1 MKKGKLCLGLFATGL
16 VLSCTLLSL
25 TNVALDNEMLINDV
39 LGLNGTLI
47 SNSARSDYA
56 DENGNLTDEGYE
68 RLIKD
73 SYAFCVQ
80 EMEEGAVMLKND
92 NNALPLAEDE
102 RDVTLFGRNSA
113 HLCLRSGAGGAA
125 PNQDLV
131 VHLND
136 AFQTEGFNYNTTVW
150 NLYTSGS
157 DPTVNDVK
165 EEPVSIYTDSVK
177 ATFGNYGDAAIV
189 TFTRVGTE
197 NSDPAPGILDISQ
210 NEYDLLKM
218 IHDSGKFKK
227 TIVLLNGA
235 MPMGLDWADD
245 PALGVDAIVWFGVPG
260 YYSLTGLVH
269 LLTGDKNP
277 SGHTPDTFA
286 AYSTNSAA
294 YQNFGNHPFSGD
306 SGGLNNVNG
315 YVVYK
320 EGIYVGYKYYETR
333 YADSVLGQ
341 GNADGSA
348 GASDGAESWEY
359 AHEVAYPFGYGLS
372 YTTYD
377 QKITDVTYDAEEDT
391 YTVNVE
397 VTNTGEID
405 GKASVQVYVQQPYT
419 QYDKDNDVEKSAIA
433 LMGYNKVDV
442 PAGETVTTTVD
453 FPRYFLASYDEN
465 NMKQYILEGGN
476 YYLGL
481 GNGAHEALN
490 NILGATNPDAELVDH
505 LGNPYSAD
513 TDSTYKIEVEED
525 FETFKT
531 SPYNEEATVT
541 NKFDDADVNYWAND
555 DEKIVYLTRKDWQNT
570 FPTTQETL
578 TINDR
583 MREAMNM
590 NTYVKP
596 ADAPSYAEGE
606 GTLYSV
612 PYINENGEEER
623 INFADMA
630 NVPYDDPKWDDFIK
644 QLSLDDL
651 ATSMS
656 DNRGL
661 LAVSSINKPSNSIAE
676 GPEGLLAT
684 FQYGDKRSATGWA
697 TGPIYTAS
705 WDHEIQKKF
714 GSMYGEEALFAGVA
728 CVNAPGANIN
738 RTPYG
743 SRASE
748 YMSEDGIMNY
758 LVASNIVSAAKEKG
772 LIMNIKHCFLNNQE
786 TNRQGVATFS
796 NEQAIREIYLRPF
809 EGALTKGGSMGIMT
823 SYNRI
828 GLTYAATHKT
838 LMNDILRT
846 EWSFQGQIIDDALQG
861 SNTSTYS
868 NGPSMVAAGTDIFCL
883 DGNRKNQL
891 IDYVE
896 QNDDGYMVQLMQEAN
911 HHIMYALLQSWMG
924 DQGAIADDAAS
935 ASQNPWWKTTIYAID
950 GVVIALSVVALGL
963 YVFFEFFYKG
973 KSEPTTQ
980 GE

>member
-1 MKKGKLCLGLFATGL
+1 MAKGKVWLGLFATGIL
-16 VLSCTLLSL
+16 LSTTLLSL
-25 TNVALDNEMLINDV
+25 TEVAMDNQMLINDV
-39 LGLNGTLI
+39 LNLTGTKL
-47 SNSARSDYA
+47 SSSTRSDYA
-56 DENGNLTDEGYE
+56 DENGNLTNEGYE
-68 RLIKD
+68 KMIKD

-80 EMEEGAVMLKND
+80 EMEEGSVLLKND
-92 NNALPLAEDE
+92 GVLPLKEEE
-102 RDVTLFGRNSA
+102 RNITLFGRNSA

-136 AFQTEGFNYNTTVW
+136 AFESKGFNYNKTVW

-165 EEPVSIYTDSVK
+165 EASVDIYTDSVK
-177 ATFGNYGDAAIV
+177 DTFDDYSDVAIV

-197 NSDPAPGILDISQ
+197 NSDPAKGILDITQ
-210 NEYDLLKM
+210 NERDLLKM

-245 PALGVDAIVWFGVPG
+245 PTLGVDAILWFGVPG
-260 YYSLTGLVH
+260 YYSLTGVVN
-269 LLTGDKNP
+269 LLTGEKNP
-277 SGHTPDTFA
+277 SGHTPNTFA

-294 YQNFGNHPFSGD
+294 YQNFGNYPFDGDRSGLD
-306 SGGLNNVNG
+306 NVNG

-333 YADSVLGQ
+333 YEDLIKSQ
-341 GNADGSA
+341 GNASSA
-348 GASDGAESWEY
+348 KGASNGALNWNY
-359 AHEVAYPFGYGLS
+359 ADEVAYPFGYGLS
-372 YTTYD
+372 YTTYS
-377 QKITDVTYDAEEDT
+377 QKITSVAYDEEKDT

-397 VTNTGEID
+397 VTNTGDVD

-419 QYDKDNDVEKSAIA
+419 DYDKEHLIEKSSIA
-433 LMGYNKVDV
+433 LMGYDKVDV
-442 PAGETVTTTVD
+442 KAHETVTTSVTFD
-453 FPRYFLASYDEN
+453 RYFLASYDEN
-465 NMKQYILEGGN
+465 NLKQYILEGGD

-490 NILGATNPDAELVDH
+490 NILGVTYPEGTLYDH
-505 LGNPYSAD
+505 LGETYVPN
-513 TDSTYKIEVEED
+513 TDAVYKLTIEED

-531 SPYNEEATVT
+531 SHYNDTEVT
-541 NKFDDADVNYWAND
+541 NKFDDADVNYWVND
-555 DEKIVYLTRKDWQNT
+555 DEKIVYLTRQDWDET
-570 FPTTQETL
+570 FPTEVKTL
-578 TINDR
+578 TINDK
-583 MREAMNM
+583 MKEAMNM

-596 ADAPSYAEGE
+596 SSSPSYSASE

-612 PYINENGEEER
+612 DNVNEDGEVER
-623 INFADMA
+623 INFANMA
-630 NVPYDDPKWDDFIK
+630 DVPYDDPKWDAFIK
-644 QLSLDDL
+644 QLSLNDL

-661 LAVSSINKPSNSIAE
+661 LAVTSINKPSNSIAE

-684 FQYGDKRSATGWA
+684 FQYGDKRSATGFA

-705 WDHEIQKKF
+705 WDHDIQSKF
-714 GSMYGEEALFAGVA
+714 GSMYGEEALFCGVA

-758 LVASNIVSAAKEKG
+758 LVASNITKAAREKG

-809 EGALTKGGSMGIMT
+809 EGALTKGESLGIMT

-828 GLTYAATHKT
+828 GLTYAATHEV
-838 LMNDILRT
+838 LMKDIIRG
-846 EWSFQGQIIDDALQG
+846 EWGFQGQIIDDALQG
-861 SNTSTYS
+861 SNYSTYS

-883 DGNRKNQL
+883 DGNRGSQL
-891 IDYVE
+891 VQYVE
-896 QNDDGYMVQLMQEAN
+896 ENDDGYFVQLMQEAN
-911 HHIMYALLQSWMG
+911 KHIMYTLLQSWMG
-924 DQGAIADDAAS
+924 DEGAVDDAGVTTT
-935 ASQNPWWKTTIYAID
+935 QWWQTTIYAVD
-950 GVVIALSVVALGL
+950 GVVIGL
-963 YVFFEFFYKG
+963 TVLAFGAYIYFDFFHKAKKEN
-973 KSEPTTQ
+973 ETN
-980 GE
+980 